1 MRCFWRE
8 IVFPPASWEETTFET
23 THYSRVKKKKKIV
36 PNSLLLYSV
45 YLKTLS
51 LNYLSCQQIWV
62 IEKEKDRENEKAG
75 ARLAKLNEK
84 KSEKELDNGGET
96 SLTSNEK
103 QSKKEIEKEGET
115 VLTSNG
121 KKSGRELE
129 KIDAGLATSSEEVS
143 GKQQEKTGAAQ
154 T

>member
-8 IVFPPASWEETTFET
+8 IVWPPASWEETTFET
-23 THYSRVKKKKKIV
+23 THYSRVNKKKKIV
-36 PNSLLLYSV
+36 PNSLLPYSV

-75 ARLAKLNEK
+75 VRLAKLNEK

-96 SLTSNEK
+96 SLTS
-103 QSKKEIEKEGET
+103 KKEIEKGGGI
-115 VLTSNG
+115 LPRSNG
-121 KKSGRELE
+121 KKSARELE
-129 KIDAGLATSSEEVS
+129 KIDAGLATRGEEVS
-143 GKQQEKTGAAQ
+143 GKQ
-154 T
+154 

>member
-62 IEKEKDRENEKAG
+62 IEKDRENEKAG
-75 ARLAKLNEK
+75 VRLAKLNEK
-84 KSEKELDNGGET
+84 RSEKELDNGGET